1 MRVFV
6 AGASGAL
13 GAHLLPM
20 LVADGHEVVA
30 MTRTAAKEDRLR
42 SAGARPVVADALDPD
57 AVARAVGEAEPEV
70 IVHQL
75 TALSGP
81 LDLRHI
87 DRVFAVTNRL
97 RTEATDHLLAAGRAV
112 GASRFVAQS
121 YAGWPYARTGG
132 PVKTEAD
139 PLDPDPPA
147 ALRETLAAIRHLEH
161 AVTAAD
167 WGEGLVLRYG
177 AFYGPGTG
185 LSADPDA
192 QMAAPVRKRQFPL
205 VGDGGGVWSFVH
217 IDDAAAATAAAVVQ
231 GAPGVYNVVD
241 DEPAAVRDWLP
252 ELAVALGAKPPRR
265 VPRWLGRIVAGEA
278 ATVMMTD
285 VRGAS
290 NARAKRELGWELRYP
305 SWRLGFTKGL
315 G

>member
-1 MRVFV
+1 
-6 AGASGAL
+6 
-13 GAHLLPM
+13 
-20 LVADGHEVVA
+20 
-30 MTRTAAKEDRLR
+30 
-42 SAGARPVVADALDPD
+42 
-57 AVARAVGEAEPEV
+57 
-70 IVHQL
+70 
-75 TALSGP
+75 
-81 LDLRHI
+81 
-87 DRVFAVTNRL
+87 
-97 RTEATDHLLAAGRAV
+97 
-112 GASRFVAQS
+112 
-121 YAGWPYARTGG
+121 
-132 PVKTEAD
+132 
-139 PLDPDPPA
+139 
-147 ALRETLAAIRHLEH
+147 
-161 AVTAAD
+161 VTAAD

-217 IDDAAAATAAAVVQ
+217 IDDAAAATAAAVVR

-241 DEPAAVRDWLP
+241 DEPAPVRDWLP
-252 ELAVALGAKPPRR
+252 ELAVALGAKSPRR